1 LKLGG
6 AARER
11 LAKLELSPEDV
22 EVALDLVERTLKAHA
37 G

>member
-1 LKLGG
+1 MKLNG

-11 LAKLELSPEDV
+11 LASLELAAEDV
-22 EVALDLVERTLKAHA
+22 ETALDLVERTLKAHA